1 MPRAG
6 GSRGGRDSRS
16 AGNLPLFQGASAGQ
30 PDQNPLTMPKPQ
42 ATRFYNMENINLS
55 GNIVETQDLTKKFG
69 KDIAVESLNMQVPR
83 GTIFGFVGP
92 SGCGKTTTVR
102 LLTGFYQPTSGTLN
116 VLGKN
121 PADFSESD
129 RGKIGYLI
137 QQFVLYPDLTV
148 WENLNFVASF
158 YGVGLFR
165 GKRLNKL
172 LDFVELRGDK
182 HKLARDLSGGMKR
195 RLSLA
200 TTLVHNPELLFLDE
214 PTAGIDPILR
224 QKFWDYFKQLQADGH
239 SLFITTQ
246 YVGEAAFCDL
256 VGVMYGGKL
265 LMIETPDGLRRKA
278 YGGDM
283 IGIRTNEELRFE
295 HRQQLESLPFVRG
308 KTKIISDQEIEVIVD
323 DAKTAVATLLEWS
336 QAQKLTVAM
345 MEQKSPSFDDV
356 FIRLIE
362 KEIAND

>member
-1 MPRAG
+1 MVFTNMRNN
-6 GSRGGRDSRS
+6 DL
-16 AGNLPLFQGASAGQ
+16 AGNV
-30 PDQNPLTMPKPQ
+30 
-42 ATRFYNMENINLS
+42 
-55 GNIVETQDLTKKFG
+55 VETQDLTKSFG
-69 KDIAVESLNMQVPR
+69 EDIAVQTLNMQVPR

-102 LLTGFYQPTSGTLN
+102 LFTGIFKPTSGTLS

-121 PADFSESD
+121 PGDFSKLD
-129 RGKIGYLI
+129 REKIGYLI

-172 LDFVELRGDK
+172 LDFVELSGDK
-182 HKLARDLSGGMKR
+182 NKLARDLSGGMKR

-200 TTLVHNPELLFLDE
+200 ATLVHNPELIFLDE

-224 QKFWDYFKQLQADGH
+224 QKFWDYFKKLQAEGH
-239 SLFITTQ
+239 TLFITTQ

-265 LMIETPDGLRRKA
+265 LMIETPDGLRKKA
-278 YGGDM
+278 YGGDV
-283 IGIRTNEELRFE
+283 IGIRTNEEIRYE
-295 HRQQLESLPFVRG
+295 HRQQLESLPFVRD
-308 KTKIISDQEIEVIVD
+308 TVKIISDQEVEVTVD
-323 DAKTAVATLLEWS
+323 DASTSVAMLLEWS
-336 QAQKLTVAM
+336 QAQKLTVEM
-345 MEQKSPSFDDV
+345 MEEKSPPFDDV
-356 FIRLIE
+356 FVRIIE